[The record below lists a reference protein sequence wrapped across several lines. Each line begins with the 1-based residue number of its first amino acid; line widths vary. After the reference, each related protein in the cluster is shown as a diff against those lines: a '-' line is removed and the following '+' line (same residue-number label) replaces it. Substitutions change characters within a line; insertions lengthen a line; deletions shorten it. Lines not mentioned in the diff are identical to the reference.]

1 MANQAQKNAVR
12 RLHELSDGSE
22 ITATYGEG
30 GYPIAHTDPYELS
43 AVINAGGVLSVPA
56 PAPSVGSIVLSGLT
70 APSVGAPSA
79 TETYSAVV
87 TIADAVGGEDVTSTY
102 TITNVGGGNTGTGY
116 GIASSTGIIDYTAVT
131 SMTIGDTFDVVATAN
146 FDGSS
151 TDTITVTVV
160 A

>member
-1 MANQAQKNAVR
+1 MANQSQKNAVR

-30 GYPIAHTDPYELS
+30 GYAIAHTDPYELS
-43 AVINAGGVLSVPA
+43 AVILAGGVLSV
-56 PAPSVGSIVLSGLT
+56 APSVGSIVLSGLL

-87 TIADAVGGEDVTSTY
+87 TIANPAGGEDVTSTY

-116 GIASSTGIIDYTAVT
+116 GIDPSTGIIDYTAVT
-131 SMTIGDTFDVVATAN
+131 AMTIGDTFDVVATAN
-146 FDGSS
+146 FDGAS
-151 TDTITVTVV
+151 TDTITVVTV